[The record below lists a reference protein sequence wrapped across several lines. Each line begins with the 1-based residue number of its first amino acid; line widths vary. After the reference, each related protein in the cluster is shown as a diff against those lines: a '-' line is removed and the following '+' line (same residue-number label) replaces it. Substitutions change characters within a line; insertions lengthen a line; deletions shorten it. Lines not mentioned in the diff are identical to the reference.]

1 MTDKAQTHDK
11 APKGQGIGISP
22 KASIIP
28 VENTIKEMHSP
39 RECGTTMNL
48 NRIDLNLLV
57 YLDALL
63 RERNVTQAANQLN
76 LSQPAMSNGLRRL
89 RDLFDDPLLVRT
101 SEGMTPTE
109 RALEL
114 EPVVREVLAKIDQA
128 VQPQKDFEPDNANRV
143 FRIMASD
150 YAEATLFPAV
160 LSKLRN
166 LAPGLTLDIMTPSDV
181 SFLDVERGKVD
192 MIINRFDS
200 MPQSFHQI
208 LLWNDSFTCVLS
220 PHNPVL
226 EDFTLDNYLKAKHVW
241 VSKTGMGVGV
251 GVDPDDIQRLGWVDA
266 ALDKLGKKRQIR
278 VFTRHYQAAMTLA
291 EQNDLV
297 VTLPTRAAQLKLG
310 NPRVVLREPPLEI
323 PPLQLKMAWSPLL
336 QHNPANKWLRKLI
349 ADTAR
354 ELDGQAATP

>member
-1 MTDKAQTHDK
+1 VN
-11 APKGQGIGISP
+11 I
-22 KASIIP
+22 
-28 VENTIKEMHSP
+28 
-39 RECGTTMNL
+39 

-89 RDLFDDPLLVRT
+89 RELFDDPLLVRT

-114 EPVVREVLAKIDQA
+114 EPVVREVLTTIDRA
-128 VQPQKDFEPDNANRV
+128 VQPRSAFEPENAHRV

-150 YAEATLFPAV
+150 YAESTLFPTV
-160 LSKLRN
+160 LGKLRS

-208 LLWNDSFTCVLS
+208 HLWNDSFTCVLS
-220 PHNPVL
+220 PENPVL
-226 EDFTLDNYLKAKHVW
+226 QDFSLENYLKANHVW

-251 GVDPDDIQRLGWVDA
+251 GVDPDDVQRLGWVDL

-291 EQNDLV
+291 EQNDLI
-297 VTLPTRAAQLKLG
+297 VTLPTRAAQLKRD

-323 PPLQLKMAWSPLL
+323 PPLELKMAWSPLL

-354 ELDGQAATP
+354 ELDGQEPTL

>member
-1 MTDKAQTHDK
+1 MQ
-11 APKGQGIGISP
+11 I
-22 KASIIP
+22 
-28 VENTIKEMHSP
+28 
-39 RECGTTMNL
+39 

-63 RERNVTQAANQLN
+63 RERNVTQAANKLN

-89 RDLFDDPLLVRT
+89 RELFDDPLLVRT

-114 EPVVREVLAKIDQA
+114 EPIVREVLTNIDRA
-128 VQPQKDFEPDNANRV
+128 VQPRSAFEPENAHRV

-150 YAEATLFPAV
+150 YAESTLFPTV
-160 LSKLRN
+160 LGKLRT
-166 LAPGLTLDIMTPSDV
+166 LAAGLTLDIMTPSDV

-192 MIINRFDS
+192 MVINRFDS

-208 LLWNDSFTCVLS
+208 HLWDDSFTCVLS
-220 PHNPVL
+220 PENPVL
-226 EDFTLDNYLKAKHVW
+226 EDFTLENYLKANHVW

-251 GVDPDDIQRLGWVDA
+251 GVDPDDVQRLGWVDL
-266 ALDKLGKKRQIR
+266 ALNKLGKKRQIR

-291 EQNDLV
+291 EQNDLI
-297 VTLPTRAAQLKLG
+297 VTLPTRAAELKRD

-323 PPLQLKMAWSPLL
+323 PPLELKMAWSPLL

-354 ELDGQAATP
+354 ELDGQEPTL

>member
-1 MTDKAQTHDK
+1 MK
-11 APKGQGIGISP
+11 
-22 KASIIP
+22 
-28 VENTIKEMHSP
+28 V
-39 RECGTTMNL
+39 

-89 RDLFDDPLLVRT
+89 RELFNDPLLVRT

-114 EPVVREVLAKIDQA
+114 EPVVREVLSKIDQA
-128 VQPQKDFEPDNANRV
+128 VQPRGDFEAGTAQRV

-150 YAEATLFPAV
+150 YAESTLFPSV
-160 LSKLRN
+160 LGKLRT

-192 MIINRFDS
+192 MVINRFDS

-208 LLWNDSFTCVLS
+208 HLWDDSFTCVLS
-220 PHNPVL
+220 PENSVL
-226 EDFTLDNYLKAKHVW
+226 KDFTLENYLQANHVW

-251 GVDPDDIQRLGWVDA
+251 GVDPSDVQRLGWVDA
-266 ALDKLGKKRQIR
+266 ALNRLGKKRQIR

-291 EQNDLV
+291 EQNDLI
-297 VTLPTRAAQLKLG
+297 VTLPTRAAQLKLN

-323 PPLQLKMAWSPLL
+323 PPLELKMAWSPLL

-349 ADTAR
+349 VDTAR
-354 ELDGQAATP
+354 ELNGQQPTL

>member
-1 MTDKAQTHDK
+1 
-11 APKGQGIGISP
+11 
-22 KASIIP
+22 
-28 VENTIKEMHSP
+28 
-39 RECGTTMNL
+39 
-48 NRIDLNLLV
+48 
-57 YLDALL
+57 
-63 RERNVTQAANQLN
+63 
-76 LSQPAMSNGLRRL
+76 
-89 RDLFDDPLLVRT
+89 
-101 SEGMTPTE
+101 MTPTE

-114 EPVVREVLAKIDQA
+114 EPVVREVLSKIDQA
-128 VQPQKDFEPDNANRV
+128 VQPRSAFDPENAQRV

-150 YAEATLFPAV
+150 YAESTLFPAV
-160 LSKLRN
+160 LGKLRT

-192 MIINRFDS
+192 MVINRFDS

-208 LLWNDSFTCVLS
+208 HLWNDSFTCVLS
-220 PHNPVL
+220 PENPVL
-226 EDFTLDNYLKAKHVW
+226 EDFTLGSYLKANHVW

-251 GVDPDDIQRLGWVDA
+251 GVDPSDVQRLGWVDV

-291 EQNDLV
+291 EQNDLI
-297 VTLPTRAAQLKLG
+297 VTLPTRAAQLQRD

-323 PPLQLKMAWSPLL
+323 PPLELKMAWSPLL

-354 ELDGQAATP
+354 ELDGREATL

>member
-1 MTDKAQTHDK
+1 M
-11 APKGQGIGISP
+11 
-22 KASIIP
+22 
-28 VENTIKEMHSP
+28 NTEQP
-39 RECGTTMNL
+39 L
-48 NRIDLNLLV
+48 NINRVDLNLLV

-89 RDLFDDPLLVRT
+89 RELFDDPLLVRT

-114 EPVVREVLAKIDQA
+114 EPIVREVLTSIDRA
-128 VQPQKDFEPDNANRV
+128 VQPRSEFDARNAHRV

-150 YAEATLFPAV
+150 YAESTLFPSV
-160 LSKLRN
+160 LGKLRT

-192 MIINRFDS
+192 MVINRFDS

-208 LLWNDSFTCVLS
+208 HLWNDTFTCVLS
-220 PHNPVL
+220 PENPVL
-226 EDFTLDNYLKAKHVW
+226 EDFTLENYLKANHVW

-251 GVDPDDIQRLGWVDA
+251 GVNPDDVQRLGWVDL
-266 ALDKLGKKRQIR
+266 ALNKLGKKRQIR

-291 EQNDLV
+291 EQNDLI
-297 VTLPTRAAQLKLG
+297 VTLPTRAAQLKRD
-310 NPRVVLREPPLEI
+310 NPRVVLRDPPLEI
-323 PPLQLKMAWSPLL
+323 PPLELKMAWSPLL

-354 ELDGQAATP
+354 ELDDKAPTP

>member
-1 MTDKAQTHDK
+1 
-11 APKGQGIGISP
+11 
-22 KASIIP
+22 
-28 VENTIKEMHSP
+28 VNTEP
-39 RECGTTMNL
+39 ALNL

-114 EPVVREVLAKIDQA
+114 EPVVREVLTNIDRA
-128 VQPQKDFEPDNANRV
+128 VQPRSEFDPDNAHRV

-150 YAEATLFPAV
+150 YAESTLLPSV
-160 LSKLRN
+160 LAKLRN

-192 MIINRFDS
+192 MVINRFDS

-208 LLWNDSFTCVLS
+208 HLWDDSFTCVLS
-220 PHNPVL
+220 PENPVL
-226 EDFTLDNYLKAKHVW
+226 EDFSLDNYLKANHVW

-251 GVDPDDIQRLGWVDA
+251 GVDPDDVQRLGWVDL
-266 ALDKLGKKRQIR
+266 ALSKLGKKRQIR

-291 EQNDLV
+291 EQNDLI
-297 VTLPTRAAQLKLG
+297 VTLPTRAAELNRN
-310 NPRVVLREPPLEI
+310 NPRVVLRQPPLEI
-323 PPLQLKMAWSPLL
+323 PPLELKMAWSPLL

-354 ELDGQAATP
+354 ELDGQEPTL

>member
-1 MTDKAQTHDK
+1 MNR
-11 APKGQGIGISP
+11 KGPLNI
-22 KASIIP
+22 
-28 VENTIKEMHSP
+28 
-39 RECGTTMNL
+39 

-63 RERNVTQAANQLN
+63 RERNVTQAANKLN

-89 RDLFDDPLLVRT
+89 RELFGDPLLVRT

-114 EPVVREVLAKIDQA
+114 EPVVREVLASIEKA
-128 VQPQKDFEPDNANRV
+128 VQPRAEFDAMNAHRV

-150 YAEATLFPAV
+150 YAESTLFPSV
-160 LSKLRN
+160 LGKLRT

-181 SFLDVERGKVD
+181 SFVDVERGKVD
-192 MIINRFDS
+192 MVINRFDT

-208 LLWNDSFTCVLS
+208 HLWNDTFTCVLS
-220 PHNPVL
+220 PENPVL
-226 EDFTLDNYLKAKHVW
+226 EDFSLENYLKANHVW

-251 GVDPDDIQRLGWVDA
+251 GVNPDDVQRLGWVDL
-266 ALDKLGKKRQIR
+266 ALKEIGCKRQIR

-291 EQNDLV
+291 EQNDLI
-297 VTLPTRAAQLKLG
+297 VTLPTRAAQLKRN
-310 NPRVVLREPPLEI
+310 NPRVVLRQPPLDIPPLE
-323 PPLQLKMAWSPLL
+323 LKMAWSPLL

-354 ELDGQAATP
+354 ELDDRAPTL

>member
-1 MTDKAQTHDK
+1 VNTER
-11 APKGQGIGISP
+11 
-22 KASIIP
+22 P
-28 VENTIKEMHSP
+28 VQI
-39 RECGTTMNL
+39 

-63 RERNVTQAANQLN
+63 RERNVTQAANKLN

-89 RDLFDDPLLVRT
+89 RELFDDPLLVRT

-114 EPVVREVLAKIDQA
+114 EPVVREVLTNIDRA
-128 VQPQKDFEPDNANRV
+128 VQPRSAFEPENAHRV

-150 YAEATLFPAV
+150 YAESTLFPAV
-160 LSKLRN
+160 LGKLRT

-192 MIINRFDS
+192 MVINRFDS

-208 LLWNDSFTCVLS
+208 HLWDDSFTCVLS
-220 PHNPVL
+220 PENPVL
-226 EDFTLDNYLKAKHVW
+226 EDFTLENYLKANHVW

-251 GVDPDDIQRLGWVDA
+251 GVDPDDVQRLGWVDL
-266 ALDKLGKKRQIR
+266 ALNKLGKKRQIR

-291 EQNDLV
+291 EQNDLI
-297 VTLPTRAAQLKLG
+297 VTLPTRAAELKRD
-310 NPRVVLREPPLEI
+310 NPRVVLRDPPLEI
-323 PPLQLKMAWSPLL
+323 PPLELKMAWSPLL

-354 ELDGQAATP
+354 ELDGQEPTL

>member
-1 MTDKAQTHDK
+1 
-11 APKGQGIGISP
+11 
-22 KASIIP
+22 
-28 VENTIKEMHSP
+28 
-39 RECGTTMNL
+39 MNV
-48 NRIDLNLLV
+48 NRVDLNLLV

-63 RERNVTQAANQLN
+63 RERNVTRAAHQLS

-89 RDLFDDPLLVRT
+89 RELFDDPLLVRT

-114 EPVVREVLAKIDQA
+114 EPIVREVLSKVDHA
-128 VQPQKDFEPDNANRV
+128 VQPRAAFAPEEAQRV

-150 YAEATLFPAV
+150 YAESTLLPAV
-160 LSKLRN
+160 LGKLRT
-166 LAPGLTLDIMTPSDV
+166 LAPGITLDIMTPSDV

-208 LLWNDSFTCVLS
+208 HLWNDSFTCVLS
-220 PHNPVL
+220 PENPVL
-226 EDFTLDNYLKAKHVW
+226 EDFTLENYLKADHVW

-251 GVDPDDIQRLGWVDA
+251 GVDPDDVQRLGWVDG
-266 ALDKLGKKRQIR
+266 ALNALGKKRQIR

-291 EQNDLV
+291 EQNDLI
-297 VTLPTRAAQLKLG
+297 VTLPTRAAQLKLN

-323 PPLQLKMAWSPLL
+323 PPLELKMAWSPLL
-336 QHNPANKWLRKLI
+336 QNNPANRWVRKLI

-354 ELDGQAATP
+354 ALDGQEATP

>member
-1 MTDKAQTHDK
+1 MK
-11 APKGQGIGISP
+11 
-22 KASIIP
+22 
-28 VENTIKEMHSP
+28 V
-39 RECGTTMNL
+39 

-89 RDLFDDPLLVRT
+89 RELFNDPLLVRT

-114 EPVVREVLAKIDQA
+114 EPVVREVLSKIDQA
-128 VQPQKDFEPDNANRV
+128 VQPRGDFEAGTAQRV

-150 YAEATLFPAV
+150 YAESTLFPSV
-160 LSKLRN
+160 LGKLRT

-192 MIINRFDS
+192 MVINRFDS

-208 LLWNDSFTCVLS
+208 HLWDDSFTCVLS
-220 PHNPVL
+220 PENPVL
-226 EDFTLDNYLKAKHVW
+226 KDFTLENYLQANHVW

-251 GVDPDDIQRLGWVDA
+251 GVDPSDVQRLGWVDA
-266 ALDKLGKKRQIR
+266 ALNRLGKKRQIR

-291 EQNDLV
+291 EQNDLI
-297 VTLPTRAAQLKLG
+297 VTLPTRAAQLKLN

-323 PPLQLKMAWSPLL
+323 PPLELKMAWSPLL

-349 ADTAR
+349 VDTAR
-354 ELDGQAATP
+354 ELNGQQPTL

>member
-1 MTDKAQTHDK
+1 
-11 APKGQGIGISP
+11 
-22 KASIIP
+22 
-28 VENTIKEMHSP
+28 
-39 RECGTTMNL
+39 MNV
-48 NRIDLNLLV
+48 NRVDLNLLV

-89 RDLFDDPLLVRT
+89 RELFDDPLLVRT
-101 SEGMTPTE
+101 SDGMTPTE

-114 EPVVREVLAKIDQA
+114 EPVVREVLTTIDRA
-128 VQPQKDFEPDNANRV
+128 VQPRTEFEPAQAQRV

-150 YAEATLFPAV
+150 YAEATLFPEV

-192 MIINRFDS
+192 MVINRFDS

-208 LLWNDSFTCVLS
+208 HLWDDTFSCILNVEH
-220 PHNPVL
+220 PML
-226 EDFTLDNYLKAKHVW
+226 EDFTLENYLAADHVW

-251 GVDPDDIQRLGWVDA
+251 GVNPDDVQRLGWVDV
-266 ALDKLGKKRQIR
+266 ALNKLGKKRQIR

-291 EQNDLV
+291 EQNDLI
-297 VTLPTRAAQLKLG
+297 VTLPTRAALLKRD
-310 NPRVVLREPPLEI
+310 NPRVVLRDPPLDI
-323 PPLQLKMAWSPLL
+323 PPLKLKMAWSPLL
-336 QHNPANKWLRKLI
+336 QHNPANRWLRKLI

-354 ELDGQAATP
+354 ELDGLAPTL

>member
-1 MTDKAQTHDK
+1 VN
-11 APKGQGIGISP
+11 I
-22 KASIIP
+22 
-28 VENTIKEMHSP
+28 
-39 RECGTTMNL
+39 

-63 RERNVTQAANQLN
+63 RERNVTHAANQLN

-89 RDLFDDPLLVRT
+89 RELFDDPLLVRT

-114 EPVVREVLAKIDQA
+114 EPVVREVLSKIDHA
-128 VQPQKDFEPDNANRV
+128 VQPRSAFEPQDAHRV

-150 YAEATLFPAV
+150 YTESTLFPAV
-160 LSKLRN
+160 LGKLRT

-192 MIINRFDS
+192 MVINRFDS

-208 LLWNDSFTCVLS
+208 HLWDDSFTCVLS
-220 PHNPVL
+220 PENPVL
-226 EDFTLDNYLKAKHVW
+226 EEFTLENYLKANHIW

-251 GVDPDDIQRLGWVDA
+251 GVDPGDVQRLGWVDV
-266 ALDKLGKKRQIR
+266 ALKKLGKKRQIR

-291 EQNDLV
+291 EQNDLI
-297 VTLPTRAAQLKLG
+297 VTLPTRAAELKRD

-323 PPLQLKMAWSPLL
+323 PPLELKMAWSPLL

-354 ELDGQAATP
+354 ELDGKEATL